1 MPPSSAVPNHHP
13 WPKIAQLP
21 LFKQVVG
28 FLWLSLYV
36 VTLLSLWSYDPAD
49 VTSNVFPAN
58 PVPTNFIGYLGAGLA
73 CDLYYC
79 FGFGAYFFPLLFF
92 WCCVVNFLALEINW
106 RWKPLLMIP
115 FLVSGCALL
124 DLQHLGG
131 WHLILRLANIDTP
144 GGIVG
149 GYIIYLTVPYAL
161 GSVGASVLF
170 ATIFGISSIYLF
182 DINPVGTVL
191 NAFSWYREW
200 KIRQEEE
207 RLARAPLKEQLTARQ
222 LRIQKEMEELQRKAA
237 QEPVAEIAT
246 IDPIPPA
253 QPARITIRRPD
264 DEPEEEEEAEP
275 EPTPPVEVAP
285 IPKAS
290 AKPAPAPVRA
300 PLARPSPALIPSSN
314 AILPDYMLPSLQLL
328 SAPAGKARDA
338 GLSEDH
344 LRKNLELIIETLKR
358 FGVKAEGREITPGST
373 ITRYE
378 VYPGEGVRVD
388 KISSLSRDL
397 SRVLRAERINILA
410 PIPGKD
416 TVGIEVPNSNKVAVF
431 LRELLESRDWN
442 NTNAKIPIA
451 LGKDVYGKTLVA
463 DLAAMPHLLIG
474 GTTGSGKSVCIN
486 CILMSFLYR
495 FTPDELRLIL
505 IDPKQVEMQV
515 YNAIP
520 HLVVPVVTDPK
531 KVMLALRWVINEMEK
546 RYQILAKVGVRNIAS
561 FNSRTRE
568 APAPPVESP
577 QLEFLHVEIDDE
589 TDEEA
594 DEDADEPKLPI
605 RVPRDTDLV
614 IPDKLPY
621 IVVIV
626 DELADLMQTAPADI
640 ESAVA
645 RLTAKAR
652 AAGIHLI
659 VATQTPRR
667 EVVTGVIKTNIPA
680 RIAFQ
685 VPSGLDSRV
694 ILDENGAE
702 NLLGKGD
709 LMYRPPGVGRLTR
722 GQGAFVSDEEVQ
734 AVVKFAGDQAEAN
747 FVTEIHNKLSGRAP
761 ADMQVSEEDKQLI
774 IECFEVI
781 RQEKRASTSS
791 LQRRLRLGYN
801 RAAYVIDYL
810 EKVGVLAPGDGAKP
824 REILVDLETYEIN
837 F

>member
-1 MPPSSAVPNHHP
+1 MPPSSAVPHRP
-13 WPKIAQLP
+13 SWPKISHLP
-21 LFKQVVG
+21 LFKQVIG
-28 FLWLSLYV
+28 FVLFSLYV
-36 VTLLSLWSYDPAD
+36 VTFFSLYSYEPAD
-49 VTSNVFPAN
+49 VGFNVYPPNPDHAN
-58 PVPTNFIGYLGAGLA
+58 AIGGFGAGLA
-73 CDLYYC
+73 FMLYDG
-79 FGFGAYFFPLLFF
+79 FGFGAYFFPFLFI
-92 WCCVVNFLALEINW
+92 WCSVINFLAMEVNW
-106 RWKPLLMIP
+106 RWKPLWLVL
-115 FLVSGCALL
+115 FLASGCALL

-131 WHLILRLANIDTP
+131 WYLIRHVANIDTP
-144 GGIVG
+144 GGLVG
-149 GYIIYLTVPYAL
+149 GCIVQLTGQPL
-161 GSVGASVLF
+161 GPVGARVLF
-170 ATIFGISSIYLF
+170 GTIFGISAIYLF
-182 DINPVGTVL
+182 NINPVMTVL

-200 KIRQEEE
+200 KVRQEEE

-222 LRIQKEMEELQRKAA
+222 LRLQKEMEELQKKAA
-237 QEPVAEIAT
+237 LETFSDAEPIETA
-246 IDPIPPA
+246 PPS
-253 QPARITIRRPD
+253 RINIRRPD
-264 DEPEEEEEAEP
+264 DEPEDEAEP
-275 EPTPPVEVAP
+275 ASPPPPVAEIAPSPKAPPPPPTPAP
-285 IPKAS
+285 P
-290 AKPAPAPVRA
+290 PARNTRA
-300 PLARPSPALIPSSN
+300 PLNPFPA

-328 SAPAGKARDA
+328 NAPAGRARDA
-338 GLSEDH
+338 GLSEDT
-344 LRKNLELIIETLKR
+344 LRKNLELIIDTLR
-358 FGVKAEGREITPGST
+358 LFGVQAAPGDITPGAT

-378 VYPGEGVRVD
+378 VYPAAGVRVD
-388 KISSLSRDL
+388 KISSLARDL

-416 TVGIEVPNSNKVAVF
+416 SVGIEVPNSNKVAVF

-486 CILMSFLYR
+486 SILMSLLFR

-561 FNSRTRE
+561 FNSRSRE
-568 APAPPVESP
+568 PAPLPAESP
-577 QLEFLHVEIDDE
+577 QLEFLHVNIDD
-589 TDEEA
+589 DEDGEADAEA
-594 DEDADEPKLPI
+594 DEPAGPPI

-614 IPDKLPY
+614 IPDRLPY

-709 LMYRPPGVGRLTR
+709 LLYRPPGAARLVR

-734 AVVKFAGDQAEAN
+734 AVVKCAGDQAEAQ
-747 FVTEIHNKLSGRAP
+747 FVPEIHNKLSGKTP
-761 ADMQVSEEDKQLI
+761 ADMEVSEEDKELI
-774 IECFEVI
+774 LECFEVI
-781 RQEKRASTSS
+781 RQEKRASTSN

-810 EKVGVLAPGDGAKP
+810 EKVGVLAPGEGAKP